1 MAAKVYEAS
10 ISIINMS
17 ESMFDILIQYN
28 DREKIKIRDEEF
40 KDSIN
45 SIKTL
50 NNVITKNLDSI
61 DIGNVSNT
69 DPDVAREISTII
81 EENKAIDYYCEMIK
95 KSLTF
100 VDKTLDSTINGT
112 IIDFLKS
119 IYTSIDITINESR
132 SVKHSDYC
140 YVERGLFKQEDIYC
154 TQED

>member
-1 MAAKVYEAS
+1 MAAIVYEAS

-61 DIGNVSNT
+61 DIGNVSNI
-69 DPDVAREISTII
+69 DPDIAREISTII

-100 VDKTLDSTINGT
+100 VDKIPDITIKGT
-112 IIDFLKS
+112 VIDFLKS
-119 IYTSIDITINESR
+119 IYTIIDIIINESR
-132 SVKHSDYC
+132 GLKHSDYC
-140 YVERGLFKQEDIYC
+140 YVERGLLKQEDIYG
-154 TQED
+154 TQ